1 MSRSNN
7 SQGLKLNLKDLQDH
21 LDKLQSRSENLS
33 FYITAFEM
41 DWSNIKAFLNGGQVL
56 VPICLELL
64 CISVFA
70 KLEVLKRQA
79 LFIHYGVKSMKVHDL
94 DKNALYVPDVSMNQV
109 LNETKYYSS
118 ISIEFIASQF
128 GILNGDTYESHE
140 LLFEEIRTQFQT
152 SFSKVDRLLPAIIDD
167 FKHIL
172 ALKNALSQGRIYVL
186 KYPFI
191 HNLLSQFDK

>member
-79 LFIHYGVKSMKVHDL
+79 LFIYLLRSKVH
-94 DKNALYVPDVSMNQV
+94 
-109 LNETKYYSS
+109 ESS
-118 ISIEFIASQF
+118 
-128 GILNGDTYESHE
+128 
-140 LLFEEIRTQFQT
+140 
-152 SFSKVDRLLPAIIDD
+152 
-167 FKHIL
+167 
-172 ALKNALSQGRIYVL
+172 LS
-186 KYPFI
+186 
-191 HNLLSQFDK
+191 

>member
-7 SQGLKLNLKDLQDH
+7 SQGLKLNSKDLEDH
-21 LDKLQSRSENLS
+21 LVKLKSRSENLS
-33 FYITAFEM
+33 IYITAFEE
-41 DWSNIKAFLNGGQVL
+41 DWSNIKAFLNGGQDL

-79 LFIHYGVKSMKVHDL
+79 LFIHYGVKSMKVHYL
-94 DKNALYVPDVSMNQV
+94 DKNALHVPDVSMNQV
-109 LNETKYYSS
+109 LNEVKYYSS

-128 GILNGDTYESHE
+128 GNSKGDKHE
-140 LLFEEIRTQFQT
+140 IEELKFDAIRTQFQK
-152 SFSKVDRLLPAIIDD
+152 SFNKVDRLLPAIIGD
-167 FKHIL
+167 FKHTL
-172 ALKNALSQGRIYVL
+172 ALKNNLSQGKIHVH

>member
-1 MSRSNN
+1 
-7 SQGLKLNLKDLQDH
+7 
-21 LDKLQSRSENLS
+21 
-33 FYITAFEM
+33 
-41 DWSNIKAFLNGGQVL
+41 
-56 VPICLELL
+56 
-64 CISVFA
+64 
-70 KLEVLKRQA
+70 
-79 LFIHYGVKSMKVHDL
+79 MKVHYL
-94 DKNALYVPDVSMNQV
+94 DKNALYVQV
-109 LNETKYYSS
+109 LNEVKYYSS

-186 KYPFI
+186 KNPFM
-191 HNLLSQFDK
+191 HNLLSQFDI